1 VLEGPMRLK
10 KEMIQYIA
18 QVMAKK
24 LIEREYVS
32 YEGNPRDLEALVIN
46 VITDDLQVE
55 DRLNEEVRDILEQHQ
70 DKIDKGNIDYHK
82 MFTMI
87 KRKLAQERG
96 LVL

>member
-1 VLEGPMRLK
+1 MRLK

-18 QVMAKK
+18 QVMGKK

-70 DKIDKGNIDYHK
+70 DEIDKGNIDYHK

>member
-1 VLEGPMRLK
+1 MRLK

>member
-1 VLEGPMRLK
+1 MRLK
-10 KEMIQYIA
+10 KDMIQYIA

-24 LIEREYVS
+24 LTDRGFIT
-32 YEGNPRDLEALVIN
+32 YEGDLRELEAIFAN
-46 VITDDLQVE
+46 VITEDLLVE

-70 DKIDKGNIDYHK
+70 EEIDRGNIDYQK
-82 MFTMI
+82 MFVMI

>member
-1 VLEGPMRLK
+1 MRLK
-10 KEMIQYIA
+10 KDMIQYIA

-24 LIEREYVS
+24 LTERGFIT
-32 YEGNPRDLEALVIN
+32 YEGNLNDLEGQFTK
-46 VITDDLQVE
+46 VITEDLSVE

-70 DKIDKGNIDYHK
+70 EEINKGNIDYQK
-82 MFTMI
+82 MFMMI